1 MPTLEDAISLA
12 IKAHQAQRD
21 KAGAPYILHPL
32 RVMLS
37 MATETEMITAV
48 SVLYDVVE
56 DGGITIDDLRRAGY
70 SEEIINSIDYLT
82 RRNEEDYDKFIAR
95 LKDNPLA
102 RKIKIADL
110 KDNSNLKR
118 IAELKENDYKRLEK
132 YRRALVELMKIEI

>member
-118 IAELKENDYKRLEK
+118 IAEPKENDYKRL
-132 YRRALVELMKIEI
+132 

>member
-1 MPTLEDAISLA
+1 MPSFEDAIQLA
-12 IKAHQAQRD
+12 MEAHRGQRD

-70 SEEIINSIDYLT
+70 SEEILNAIDYLP
-82 RRNEEDYDKFIAR
+82 RRDGEEYDQFIDR
-95 LKDNPLA
+95 VKGNPLA
-102 RKIKIADL
+102 IKVKIADL
-110 KDNSNLKR
+110 KDNSDLGR
-118 IAELKENDYKRLEK
+118 ITELKENDYKRLEK